1 MIINNSNHSL
11 SMFQR
16 IVKRLFDIVFS
27 LLLLLLLLPLLMLF
41 WILLSIFMRENGIF
55 LQQRVGRGGL
65 LFNIVKFKTMKNIP
79 GRESTITSLD
89 DIRITKIGY
98 FFRQAKID
106 ELPQLW
112 NVLIGQMSFVGPRP
126 DVPGY
131 ADKLKG
137 SDRVILL
144 VRPGI
149 TGPAQ
154 IFYKNEGKILS
165 KQSNIRKY
173 NDNVIWPNKVRINLK
188 YVKNQSF
195 WGDILY
201 IWQTIS

>member
-201 IWQTIS
+201 IWQTIF

>member
-1 MIINNSNHSL
+1 
-11 SMFQR
+11 
-16 IVKRLFDIVFS
+16 
-27 LLLLLLLLPLLMLF
+27 
-41 WILLSIFMRENGIF
+41 
-55 LQQRVGRGGL
+55 
-65 LFNIVKFKTMKNIP
+65 MKNIP

-201 IWQTIS
+201 IWQTIF

>member
-112 NVLIGQMSFVGPRP
+112 NVLIGQMSFVW
-126 DVPGY
+126 Y
-131 ADKLKG
+131 
-137 SDRVILL
+137 RV
-144 VRPGI
+144 
-149 TGPAQ
+149 
-154 IFYKNEGKILS
+154 
-165 KQSNIRKY
+165 
-173 NDNVIWPNKVRINLK
+173 
-188 YVKNQSF
+188 
-195 WGDILY
+195 GDILADSSNL
-201 IWQTIS
+201 IRHILLSSENRLGRLLRWQHSGLALEGLNKLIGFNSPDRLSIRDNKLHI